1 MAFLREQRMGWF
13 PVEARVA
20 EQMPQPPALEEEIAA
35 WNNNPWNVRN
45 DANNLNDTRRAHRV
59 HSGRWQDRAQFAE
72 KLGAGEWQRG
82 LGAADKHEGRWQQ
95 RANDEYYGQSA
106 APKQSTRGSGG
117 SEERAVHSR
126 DESMSGGGSNG
137 GLRSESG
144 SGSDVPVKPRAGEG
158 GLHDGRWQDRANW
171 AERKPPH
178 MWCEGDR
185 HEGRWQEQARVGDGG
200 KGTDGVFDAAAALDD
215 EKRRIHSGRWQARAN
230 FDDLTEDRR
239 AGKNVRPPHN
249 GKERRAYWEAGGFQ
263 KGACGMHEG
272 RWEDGVWVSGLWEG
286 RAQWAHEDRGRGN
299 TFRPKAVIREGSH
312 ELEPQWQ
319 HGRRPIGPELED
331 KRNAGGWEARGQVPY
346 ENEHPKP
353 EKDRNFG
360 RWEARAEWAEAD
372 TVVQRHREAPE
383 LHRGRWE
390 ERAFRDQPCTP
401 QERAARKAAEARAR
415 RAGGSQSGS
424 AAPATNSAAVSRVK
438 VGTTPVTNLN
448 NRFLAFSPSPIGDAR
463 HVELPA
469 HYAARVAAAAK
480 AARPGGRGEA
490 DSWEETGG
498 AFSKWMEKGDKQWTR
513 TPEEFQG
520 LVCFEDYWGK
530 VPNDIQACVQYD
542 PIKRPDG

>member
-45 DANNLNDTRRAHRV
+45 DANNLNDTRR
-59 HSGRWQDRAQFAE
+59 
-72 KLGAGEWQRG
+72 
-82 LGAADKHEGRWQQ
+82 
-95 RANDEYYGQSA
+95 
-106 APKQSTRGSGG
+106 
-117 SEERAVHSR
+117 
-126 DESMSGGGSNG
+126 
-137 GLRSESG
+137 
-144 SGSDVPVKPRAGEG
+144 G

-272 RWEDGVWVSGLWEG
+272 RWEDGVW
-286 RAQWAHEDRGRGN
+286 
-299 TFRPKAVIREGSH
+299 AVIREGSH

-401 QERAARKAAEARAR
+401 QERAARKAAEARSSANFAFPFEIPEEGLSSVNTSQTQGPWEGMPATWNYRLTTLPVSPRLLKLHARAAGARQIPGRR
-415 RAGGSQSGS
+415 RASRGDLHGG
-424 AAPATNSAAVSRVK
+424 ATPLLNVTAV
-438 VGTTPVTNLN
+438 
-448 NRFLAFSPSPIGDAR
+448 
-463 HVELPA
+463 
-469 HYAARVAAAAK
+469 
-480 AARPGGRGEA
+480 
-490 DSWEETGG
+490 GG

-513 TPEEFQG
+513 TPEGGTLLPFAQLG
-520 LVCFEDYWGK
+520 LTVGLNELPELPELPELLAPESAAARWAGTLVRRILIRGLKAVVLTQSSKDSSALKITGARFRMISKPVCNTIPSNGLTDNGYTLF
-530 VPNDIQACVQYD
+530 
-542 PIKRPDG
+542 